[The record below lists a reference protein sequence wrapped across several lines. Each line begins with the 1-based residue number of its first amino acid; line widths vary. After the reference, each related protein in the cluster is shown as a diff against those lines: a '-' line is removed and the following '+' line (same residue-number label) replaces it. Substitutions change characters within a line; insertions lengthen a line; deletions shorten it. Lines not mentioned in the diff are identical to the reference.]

1 MCVSDVCDACE
12 CVMCESGCM
21 SDVSDASECD
31 MCESEYLYGA
41 CE

>member
-1 MCVSDVCDACE
+1 MSDVCDACE
-12 CVMCESGCM
+12 CVMCESECM
-21 SDVSDASECD
+21 SDVSDAIECD